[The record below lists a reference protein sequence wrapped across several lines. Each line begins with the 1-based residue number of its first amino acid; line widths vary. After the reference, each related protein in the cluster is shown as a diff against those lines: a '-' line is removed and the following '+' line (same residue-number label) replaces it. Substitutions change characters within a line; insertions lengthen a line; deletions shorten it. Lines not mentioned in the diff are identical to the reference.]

1 MMEPMMKQK
10 REPEEPLSPG
20 RETVDKMVEAGLL
33 NDLMSKVG
41 DDGL

>member
-1 MMEPMMKQK
+1 MMDAMTKEPGPA
-10 REPEEPLSPG
+10 EGGSTA